1 MSVDTPILNTGGA
14 ATPDVELIKNT
25 TTKDFMRDVID
36 ASRDVPVLVDFWAP
50 WCGPCRQLTPIL
62 EKAVRG
68 AKGAVKLVKL
78 NIDDHPEIPGQMGI
92 QSIPAVFAFQ
102 DGRPVDGF
110 MGALPES
117 RVAAFIARLVGDAV
131 ADTAADIEAAEAALA
146 SGDLNTAAQLFGEVL
161 QQDGENVQAI
171 AGLAKCYIKTD
182 DLAHAEQTLALV
194 PPARAEAAPVASA
207 RAALELA
214 RKAVETGDVETL
226 RAKLAAEPKEPQTR
240 FDLALAL
247 NAKGDRNG
255 ALDELLT
262 LVAKNRSWNDDAA
275 RKQLLQLFD
284 AWGPADP
291 ATVSGR
297 QKLSSLLF
305 AGG

>member
-1 MSVDTPILNTGGA
+1 MSVDTPILNQGGTDA
-14 ATPDVELIKNT
+14 DLIKNT
-25 TTKDFMRDVID
+25 TTKDFLRDVIE
-36 ASRDVPVLVDFWAP
+36 ASREVPVLVDFWAP

-62 EKAVRG
+62 EKAVRA
-68 AKGAVKLVKL
+68 AKGAVRLVKL
-78 NIDDHPEIPGQMGI
+78 NIDEHPQIPGQMGV

-117 RVAAFIARLVGDAV
+117 RVNAFIARLIGDSAG
-131 ADTAADIEAAEAALA
+131 DTAADLEAAEEALA
-146 SGDLNTAAQLFGEVL
+146 AGDLNAAAQLFGEVL
-161 QQDGENVQAI
+161 QKDRENAQAL
-171 AGLAKCYIKTD
+171 AGLAKCYIKTG
-182 DLAHAEQTLALV
+182 DLARAEQTLGLI
-194 PPARAEAAPVASA
+194 PPAKADSAPVAGA

-214 RKAVETGDVETL
+214 RKAPTAGDSDEL
-226 RAKLAAEPKEPQTR
+226 RAKLAADPKDAQAR

-247 NAKGDRNG
+247 NAKGNRKG

-284 AWGPADP
+284 AWGPSDP
-291 ATVSGR
+291 STVTGR
-297 QKLSSLLF
+297 QRLSSLLF
-305 AGG
+305 A

>member
-1 MSVDTPILNTGGA
+1 MSVDTPILNSGA
-14 ATPDVELIKNT
+14 VTSDADLIKNT
-25 TTKDFMRDVID
+25 TTKDFMHDVID
-36 ASRDVPVLVDFWAP
+36 ASREVPVLVDFWAP

-62 EKAVRG
+62 EKAVRA
-68 AKGAVKLVKL
+68 AKGAVRLVKL
-78 NIDDHPEIPGQMGI
+78 NIDDHPQIPGQMGV

-117 RVAAFIARLVGDAV
+117 RVTAFIARLIGDTV
-131 ADTAADIEAAEAALA
+131 DDVAADVEAAEAALA

-161 QQDGENVQAI
+161 QQDRENVQSL
-171 AGLAKCYIKTD
+171 AGLAKCYIKTG
-182 DLAHAEQTLALV
+182 DLARAEQTLALV
-194 PPARAEAAPVASA
+194 PPAKAEAAPVASA

-214 RKAVETGDVETL
+214 RKAGEAGDVESL
-226 RAKLAAEPKEPQTR
+226 RAKLAAEPKDPQIR

-255 ALDELLT
+255 ALEELLL
-262 LVAKNRSWNDDAA
+262 LVAKHRTWNDDAA

-284 AWGPADP
+284 AWGPTDP

-297 QKLSSLLF
+297 QRLSSLLF
-305 AGG
+305 A

>member
-1 MSVDTPILNTGGA
+1 MSVDTPILNQGGTDA
-14 ATPDVELIKNT
+14 DLIKNT
-25 TTKDFMRDVID
+25 TTKDFLRDVIE
-36 ASRDVPVLVDFWAP
+36 ASREVPVLVDFWAP

-62 EKAVRG
+62 EKAVRV
-68 AKGAVKLVKL
+68 AKGAVRLVKL
-78 NIDDHPEIPGQMGI
+78 NIDEHPQIPGQMGV

-117 RVAAFIARLVGDAV
+117 RVNAFIARLIGDDAG
-131 ADTAADIEAAEAALA
+131 DTAADIEAADEALA
-146 SGDLNTAAQLFGEVL
+146 VGDLNAAAQLFGEVL
-161 QQDGENVQAI
+161 QKDRENAQAL
-171 AGLAKCYIKTD
+171 AGLAKCYIKTG
-182 DLAHAEQTLALV
+182 DLTRAEQTLALV
-194 PPARAEAAPVASA
+194 PPAKTDSAPVASA

-214 RKAVETGDVETL
+214 RKAPAAGEIDAL
-226 RAKLAAEPKEPQTR
+226 RAKLAADPKDAQAR

-247 NAKGDRNG
+247 NAKGDRKG

-284 AWGPADP
+284 AWGPSDP
-291 ATVSGR
+291 STVTGR
-297 QKLSSLLF
+297 QRLSSLLF
-305 AGG
+305 A

>member
-1 MSVDTPILNTGGA
+1 MSVDTPILNSGA
-14 ATPDVELIKNT
+14 ATSDADFVKNT
-25 TTKDFMRDVID
+25 TTKDFMHDVID
-36 ASRDVPVLVDFWAP
+36 ASREVPVLVDFWAP

-62 EKAVRG
+62 EKAVRA
-68 AKGAVKLVKL
+68 AKGAIRLVKL
-78 NIDDHPEIPGQMGI
+78 NIDDHPQIPGQMGV

-117 RVAAFIARLVGDAV
+117 RVTAFVARLIGDTV
-131 ADTAADIEAAEAALA
+131 DDVAADVEAAEAALA

-161 QQDGENVQAI
+161 QQDRENVQSL
-171 AGLAKCYIKTD
+171 AGLAKCYIKTG
-182 DLAHAEQTLALV
+182 DLARAEQTLALV
-194 PPARAEAAPVASA
+194 PPAKAEAAPVASA

-214 RKAVETGDVETL
+214 RKAGEAGDVESL
-226 RAKLAAEPKEPQTR
+226 RAKLAAEPKDPQIR

-255 ALDELLT
+255 ALEELLF
-262 LVAKNRSWNDDAA
+262 LVAKNRTWNDDAA

-284 AWGPADP
+284 AWGPTDP

-297 QKLSSLLF
+297 QRLSSLLF
-305 AGG
+305 A

>member
-1 MSVDTPILNTGGA
+1 MSVDTPILNSGGGVTSDA
-14 ATPDVELIKNT
+14 DLIKNT
-25 TTKDFMRDVID
+25 TTKDFMRDVVE
-36 ASRDVPVLVDFWAP
+36 ASQEVPVLVDFWAP

-62 EKAVRG
+62 EKAVRA

-78 NIDDHPEIPGQMGI
+78 NIDEHPQIPGQMGV

-117 RVAAFIARLVGDAV
+117 RVNAFIARLIG
-131 ADTAADIEAAEAALA
+131 DTAGDVTASIEEAEAALA

-161 QQDGENVQAI
+161 QQDRENVQSL
-171 AGLAKCYIKTD
+171 AGLAKCYIKTG
-182 DLAHAEQTLALV
+182 DLPRAEQTLALV
-194 PPARAEAAPVASA
+194 PPAKADAAPVASA

-214 RKAVETGDVETL
+214 RKAGETSDVESL
-226 RAKLAAEPKEPQTR
+226 RAKLAAEPKDPQIR

-275 RKQLLQLFD
+275 RKQILQLFD
-284 AWGPADP
+284 AWGLTDP
-291 ATVSGR
+291 ATISGR
-297 QKLSSLLF
+297 QRLSSLLF
-305 AGG
+305 A

>member
-1 MSVDTPILNTGGA
+1 MSVDTPILNQGGGEA
-14 ATPDVELIKNT
+14 DLIKNT
-25 TTKDFMRDVID
+25 TTKDFLRDVIE

-62 EKAVRG
+62 EKAVRA
-68 AKGAVKLVKL
+68 AKGAVRLVKL
-78 NIDDHPEIPGQMGI
+78 NIDEQPQIPGQMGV

-117 RVAAFIARLVGDAV
+117 RVNDFIARLIGDSAG
-131 ADTAADIEAAEAALA
+131 DTAADLEAAEAALSA
-146 SGDLNTAAQLFGEVL
+146 GDVNSAAQLFGEVL
-161 QQDGENVQAI
+161 QKDRENAQAL
-171 AGLAKCYIKTD
+171 AGLAKCYIKTG
-182 DLAHAEQTLALV
+182 DLVRAEQTLALV
-194 PPARAEAAPVASA
+194 PPAKADSSPVASA

-214 RKAVETGDVETL
+214 RKTPAAGDIETL
-226 RAKLAAEPKEPQTR
+226 RAKLAADPKDPQAR

-247 NAKGDRNG
+247 NAKGDRSG
-255 ALDELLT
+255 ALDELLAV
-262 LVAKNRSWNDDAA
+262 VAKNRGWNDDAA

-291 ATVSGR
+291 STIAGR
-297 QKLSSLLF
+297 QRLSSLLF
-305 AGG
+305 A

>member
-1 MSVDTPILNTGGA
+1 MSVDTPILNSGA
-14 ATPDVELIKNT
+14 ATSDADLIKNT
-25 TTKDFMRDVID
+25 TTKDFMHDVID
-36 ASRDVPVLVDFWAP
+36 ASREVPVLVDFWAP

-62 EKAVRG
+62 EKAVRA
-68 AKGAVKLVKL
+68 AKGAVRLVKL
-78 NIDDHPEIPGQMGI
+78 NIDDHPQIPGQMGV

-110 MGALPES
+110 MGALPKS
-117 RVAAFIARLVGDAV
+117 RVAAFIARLIGDTV
-131 ADTAADIEAAEAALA
+131 DDVAADVEAAEAALA

-161 QQDGENVQAI
+161 QQDRENVQSL
-171 AGLAKCYIKTD
+171 AGLAKCYIKTG
-182 DLAHAEQTLALV
+182 DLARAEQTLALV
-194 PPARAEAAPVASA
+194 PPAKAEAAPVASA

-214 RKAVETGDVETL
+214 RKAGEAGDVESL
-226 RAKLAAEPKEPQTR
+226 RAKLAAEPKDPQIR

-255 ALDELLT
+255 ALEELLL
-262 LVAKNRSWNDDAA
+262 LVAKNRTWNDDAA

-284 AWGPADP
+284 AWGPTDP

-297 QKLSSLLF
+297 QRLSSLLF
-305 AGG
+305 A